1 MEKNLKKKHKAPPEK
16 EELLGFIPISLI
28 MSPGGSGA
36 LMPSS
41 VLESWSEP
49 HSEHTDR
56 EWGQKCPS

>member
-1 MEKNLKKKHKAPPEK
+1 MKSRPEK
-16 EELLGFIPISLI
+16 EHVLRFIPINLI

-56 EWGQKCPS
+56 EVGQERPS